1 MSRPPRKKAARKS
14 PAERSAE
21 IADAARD
28 VALEHGLYAVTLRAV
43 AARIDVA
50 PALVAHYEPDMH
62 ALVASTFGTIV
73 SAELEEVGDARRRAA
88 DSAAS
93 RLAALLDTLLDG
105 SRDDVTV
112 VWVEAWALGRRN
124 EALAARVRDEMDA
137 WRTFVQGIVEAGIA
151 AGEFETDD
159 AASVAWQ
166 LLGMIDGLNAHA
178 LVRWEDADDRG
189 SRIGARGRGDARA
202 RAEALAASSEEPGP
216 DVGGRGYGEERDDGR
231 EPACTWSTAPSSRAR
246 AT

>member
-14 PAERSAE
+14 PAERAAE
-21 IADAARD
+21 IVDAARA
-28 VALEHGLYAVTLRAV
+28 VALEQGLYAVTLRSI

-50 PALVAHYEPDMH
+50 PALVAHYEPNMD

-73 SAELEEVGDARRRAA
+73 SAELAEVGELVGALPTPRE
-88 DSAAS
+88 
-93 RLAALLDTLLDG
+93 RLALLLETLLDG
-105 SRDDVTV
+105 TRDDVTV

-124 EALAARVRDEMDA
+124 EVLAATVRDEMDD
-137 WRTFVQGIVEAGIA
+137 WRAYVQGIVEAGVE

-178 LVRWEDADDRG
+178 LVRWEDATDRG
-189 SRIGARGRGDARA
+189 SRIGHAVEGMLGLGRG
-202 RAEALAASSEEPGP
+202 ALAA
-216 DVGGRGYGEERDDGR
+216 R
-231 EPACTWSTAPSSRAR
+231 
-246 AT
+246 